1 MSRLE
6 CSGSKLRRSWG
17 LEMKEAGIDRNT
29 ALVSVELWGIDTN
42 DTQKF
47 TLKQVCRSNDPGSMY
62 QVIDI
67 QS

>member
-1 MSRLE
+1 M
-6 CSGSKLRRSWG
+6 
-17 LEMKEAGIDRNT
+17 EMKEAGIDRNT